1 MSVQQTAA
9 PSRRRGALIGVGL
22 LLIALVAGSVTAVNL
37 FPTRATQDA
46 VAAIAPGW
54 TGDLGFSRRSASGS
68 AVAAIAPG
76 WTGDLGFSR
85 RSEEPER

>member
-46 VAAIAPGW
+46 IAAVAPGW
-54 TGDLGFSRRSASGS
+54 TGDLGFGRRNVLGS
-68 AVAAIAPG
+68 PIAAVAPG
-76 WTGDLGFSR
+76 WTGDLGFGR